1 MKTNA
6 ARILDR
12 LKVSYEILDY
22 EVDPNNLDAE
32 HIAGKLGLDAERVF
46 KTLVVK
52 GDRQGICFAVIP
64 ANTQLDLKQ
73 LARLSGDRKMSVVP
87 LKDVQPLTGYIRG
100 GVTVLGSKKPFPAYV
115 HLTLQEFETIAVSAG
130 MRGQMLLMVPQDYL
144 KAVSGTVGAIA
155 KPKSEASES

>member
-12 LKVSYEILDY
+12 LNADYEILEY
-22 EVDPNNLDAE
+22 EFDPDNLDAE
-32 HIAGKLGLDAERVF
+32 YIASKLKLNADQVF

-64 ANTQLDLKQ
+64 ANTQLNLKE

-100 GVTVLGSKKPFPAYV
+100 GVTVLGSKKSFPAYV
-115 HLTLQEFETIAVSAG
+115 HDTVQTFDQIAVSAG
-130 MRGQMLLMVPQDYL
+130 MRGKMLWLAPQTYL
-144 KAVSGTVGAIA
+144 NAIEATVGAIA
-155 KPKSEASES
+155 NSKHHA

>member
-12 LKVSYEILDY
+12 LNADYEILEY
-22 EVDPNNLDAE
+22 EVDPDNLDAE
-32 HIAGKLGLDAERVF
+32 YIASKLKLNADQVF

-64 ANTQLDLKQ
+64 ANTQLNLKE

-100 GVTVLGSKKPFPAYV
+100 GVTVLGSKKSFPAYV
-115 HLTLQEFETIAVSAG
+115 HDTVQTFDHIAVSAG
-130 MRGQMLLMVPQDYL
+130 MRGKMLWLSPQTYL
-144 KAVSGTVGAIA
+144 NAIEATVGAIA
-155 KPKSEASES
+155 NSKHHA